1 MVKIE
6 KSPFDTKCT
15 TVCVFLLCVCMCE
28 CFVRVCVIFDLH
40 ACSIVWDVV
49 ISLCHATFSKF
60 IIKL

>member
-15 TVCVFLLCVCMCE
+15 TVCVFLLCACVFC
-28 CFVRVCVIFDLH
+28 VRVCVIFDLH
-40 ACSIVWDVV
+40 ACSIVWDAV
-49 ISLCHATFSKF
+49 ISLYHATFSKF